1 MGVSVSNIRNC
12 VAKPSK
18 VGIGVGVDNRA
29 FEHKTASETI
39 VEDKTDSPTTAMTN
53 DVRRVPNSESRTSAM
68 TNDVRIV
75 PNRATKLKRT
85 CSKYTAFEGK
95 IANVG
100 EVYDMDDQCEMESAR
115 SEMHT
120 GKMATPCYQKRLQ
133 QRNYTR
139 NGRHSLENT
148 GDSIKKRFNQNEYQ
162 HIKSSVDCY
171 SDMEY
176 ISSNGINREQS
187 DTLCGSRGFYG
198 YSSNRQVMADCF
210 DNRTEIIDD
219 ICQQGCGSRK
229 RESSNGIVSAPPSKI
244 KDNHVHPALSTA
256 RSWSIQSNTDNK
268 FHDIKVSVLGFVKGE
283 SKREV
288 DVSVESREAVQPTPD
303 SGVVLGYPYWLDNHY
318 KNFVD
323 KNGDMLEF
331 DRRKTNGAYIR
342 KGGGMDRSYISKSVV
357 MPFRNMCSF
366 STDLN
371 GLSSESNINNLADT
385 TKIVPYSNETDV
397 DSFSNDSG
405 VIEFENTEIFEAWKK
420 TGEDLLRYH
429 VDHRVSQHSDI
440 CDLSLPGNTLHEPHT
455 NRI

>member
-29 FEHKTASETI
+29 FEHKTSSETI
-39 VEDKTDSPTTAMTN
+39 EEDKTDSPTTAMTN

-68 TNDVRIV
+68 TNDVRKV

-139 NGRHSLENT
+139 NGSHSLENT
-148 GDSIKKRFNQNEYQ
+148 GDSIKKRLNQNEYQ

-171 SDMEY
+171 SDLEY
-176 ISSNGINREQS
+176 ISSNDINGERS
-187 DTLCGSRGFYG
+187 DTWCGSRGFYV
-198 YSSNRQVMADCF
+198 YCSNRQVMTDCF
-210 DNRTEIIDD
+210 DNRPKITDD
-219 ICQQGCGSRK
+219 ICQQRCWSRK
-229 RESSNGIVSAPPSKI
+229 RESSNGIVSAPPAKI
-244 KDNHVHPALSTA
+244 KNNHLAQNTTGP
-256 RSWSIQSNTDNK
+256 WSIQSNTDDK
-268 FHDIKVSVLGFVKGE
+268 LHDTKVSVLEFVKGE
-283 SKREV
+283 AKREL
-288 DVSVESREAVQPTPD
+288 DASVESREAVQSTPD
-303 SGVVLGYPYWLDNHY
+303 SGVVIGYPYLLGNHC

-323 KNGDMLEF
+323 KTGDMLEF
-331 DRRKTNGAYIR
+331 DRREINEACIGKRRY
-342 KGGGMDRSYISKSVV
+342 MDRNYISKSVV

-371 GLSSESNINNLADT
+371 DSFPESADA

-397 DSFSNDSG
+397 DSSSNDSG
-405 VIEFENTEIFEAWKK
+405 VIEFENNEIFETWKK
-420 TGEDLLRYH
+420 TGEDLLRYPI
-429 VDHRVSQHSDI
+429 DLRVSQHSSI
-440 CDLSLPGNTLHEPHT
+440 YDLYLPGNTLHDPNT
-455 NRI
+455 TRL

>member
-29 FEHKTASETI
+29 FEHKTSSETI

-53 DVRRVPNSESRTSAM
+53 DVRK
-68 TNDVRIV
+68 V

-120 GKMATPCYQKRLQ
+120 GKMAFPCYQKRLQ

-139 NGRHSLENT
+139 NGRNSLENT

-171 SDMEY
+171 SDLEY

-198 YSSNRQVMADCF
+198 YSSNRQVMAGCF
-210 DNRTEIIDD
+210 DNRTEITDD
-219 ICQQGCGSRK
+219 ICQQRYGSRK

-244 KDNHVHPALSTA
+244 KDNHVHPALNTA
-256 RSWSIQSNTDNK
+256 RSLSIQSNTDDK
-268 FHDIKVSVLGFVKGE
+268 FHDIKVSVLGLVNGE
-283 SKREV
+283 AKREV
-288 DVSVESREAVQPTPD
+288 DASVNTREAVQSTPD
-303 SGVVLGYPYWLDNHY
+303 SGVVIEYPYWLDNHY
-318 KNFVD
+318 KNFGD
-323 KNGDMLEF
+323 KSDDMLEF

-342 KGGGMDRSYISKSVV
+342 KGGDMDRSYISKSVV
-357 MPFRNMCSF
+357 IPFRNMCSF

-371 GLSSESNINNLADT
+371 GSSPESKINNLTDT
-385 TKIVPYSNETDV
+385 TKIVPYLNEMDV
-397 DSFSNDSG
+397 DSSSNDSG
-405 VIEFENTEIFEAWKK
+405 VIEFENADIFEAWKK
-420 TGEDLLRYH
+420 TGEDLLRYS
-429 VDHRVSQHSDI
+429 VDHRVSQHSGI
-440 CDLSLPGNTLHEPHT
+440 CDISLPGNTLHEPHS
-455 NRI
+455 NRL